1 MISCTET
8 IAKIFQRCM
17 LSEAYQRV
25 ATLQL
30 GSNCCSFIAIF
41 DGSSLN
47 EPLREDDAVEN
58 DVINVPLHC
67 IYF

>member
-1 MISCTET
+1 
-8 IAKIFQRCM
+8 M

-41 DGSSLN
+41 AARSSATQKCKRAFNRNGLIITSVAFLAKRKN
-47 EPLREDDAVEN
+47 AQ
-58 DVINVPLHC
+58 
-67 IYF
+67 

>member
-1 MISCTET
+1 
-8 IAKIFQRCM
+8 M

-41 DGSSLN
+41 AALSSATLKS
-47 EPLREDDAVEN
+47 ERALR
-58 DVINVPLHC
+58 VIQGQPRAKVVYGPE
-67 IYF
+67 F